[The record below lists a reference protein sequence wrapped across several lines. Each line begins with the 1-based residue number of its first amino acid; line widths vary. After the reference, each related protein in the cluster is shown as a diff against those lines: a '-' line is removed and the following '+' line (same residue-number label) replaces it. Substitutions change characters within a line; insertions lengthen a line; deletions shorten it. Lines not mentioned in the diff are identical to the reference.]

1 MRSKENIP
9 QYWTVAESCAQLE
22 EIAGNLMAES
32 VSRRESI
39 KRCQELDA
47 VKRRAAFKLI
57 TPKNIQQGL
66 PAIPIGFEEA
76 FFEALEQHQKEMSEI
91 YPA

>member
-1 MRSKENIP
+1 MPNVSQK
-9 QYWTVAESCAQLE
+9 WTVAESCAQLE
-22 EIAGNLMAES
+22 ELAAEFIAQAIDCRENL
-32 VSRRESI
+32 

-57 TPKNIQQGL
+57 TPKCMSQVR
-66 PAIPIGFEEA
+66 PAIRMGQEAA
-76 FFEALEQHQKEMSEI
+76 FFELVEQQQKEMSEL

>member
-1 MRSKENIP
+1 MPNVSHK
-9 QYWTVAESCAQLE
+9 WTVAESCAQLE
-22 EIAGNLMAES
+22 ELAAEFLAQAVDCRENL
-32 VSRRESI
+32 

-57 TPKNIQQGL
+57 TPKCLDEARAGIKMGYEAAFYEVVEQQ
-66 PAIPIGFEEA
+66 
-76 FFEALEQHQKEMSEI
+76 QKEMSEL